1 MTTQQPLR
9 SLLLAALVLLG
20 AILAGG
26 CELFGSKWQTPHLAV
41 IKVDMVDSNVLSQR
55 FRIRVRA
62 QNPNARALPV
72 RAITCRLEL
81 AGEEFGNGV
90 SGEQFVVPAYG
101 EAEFDMLLT
110 TNLAGALLRIA
121 GRKDHGQ
128 SLDYRLSGKID
139 LAKGLWRSIPFSD
152 SGSLPVAG
160 GN

>member
-1 MTTQQPLR
+1 MPIERRTNSFLLCAI
-9 SLLLAALVLLG
+9 LLLDASL
-20 AILAGG
+20 IGG
-26 CELFGSKWQTPHLAV
+26 CGLFGGKWESPHLAV
-41 IKVDMVDSNVLSQR
+41 IKVDMVDSNLLSQR
-55 FRIRVRA
+55 FRIRLRA

-72 RAITCRLEL
+72 RGITCKLEL

-121 GRKDHGQ
+121 GTKDHGGKV
-128 SLDYRLSGKID
+128 DYRLSGKID
-139 LAKGLWRSIPFSD
+139 LASGLWRSIPFND
-152 SGSLPVAG
+152 SGSLPLAG